1 MSSTA
6 ILVLGA
12 LAGFTLFL
20 GLPIGRMRT
29 PAIGTRAFLNAA
41 AVGIL
46 VFLLWDVLSHAAERV
61 EGALI
66 AAGDHPGG
74 WLSFAGL
81 SVVLVAGVAAGLMTL
96 AYYERWMSN
105 HSRPTGRPSGPVA
118 VPNGDDVPAEA
129 SFTSP
134 ARRLALLIAIGIGLH
149 NFSEGLAIGQSAAK
163 GAVSLAVL
171 LIVGFGLHNAT
182 EGFGSP
188 LPSPARATRPAGGS
202 WGYSVSSGAVRHF
215 WEPS

>member
-46 VFLLWDVLSHAAERV
+46 VFLLWDVLSHAAEPV

-81 SVVLVAGVAAGLMTL
+81 SVDAAHRISPGVLI
-96 AYYERWMSN
+96 EI
-105 HSRPTGRPSGPVA
+105 P
-118 VPNGDDVPAEA
+118 
-129 SFTSP
+129 
-134 ARRLALLIAIGIGLH
+134 
-149 NFSEGLAIGQSAAK
+149 
-163 GAVSLAVL
+163 
-171 LIVGFGLHNAT
+171 
-182 EGFGSP
+182 
-188 LPSPARATRPAGGS
+188 
-202 WGYSVSSGAVRHF
+202 YSVAC
-215 WEPS
+215 